1 MDILDFFSKHPVW
14 AWGTICALLLV
25 FELITGTMY
34 LLWFAIAAAFT
45 AVLTLIAPQTPV
57 YISVLTFAI
66 SAILVTVLGRKFF
79 QNLKEEGA
87 PLINEPNSRLIG
99 QIGVAATDFEA
110 GIGTIIV
117 GDTRW
122 RANCAT
128 NPNEGKKLRIT
139 KVDGATVYVET
150 A

>member
-1 MDILDFFSKHPVW
+1 MDIFEFFSNHPFW

-25 FELITGTMY
+25 FELLSGTMY

-66 SAILVTVLGRKFF
+66 CAMLVTIFGRKLFPI
-79 QNLKEEGA
+79 NPSRHAKN
-87 PLINEPNSRLIG
+87 INEPDSRLIG
-99 QIGVAATDFEA
+99 QIGIAATNFEA
-110 GIGTIIV
+110 GVGAIML

-122 RANCAT
+122 RAICET
-128 NPNEGKKLRIT
+128 NPHEGKKLRIT
-139 KVDGATVYVET
+139 DVDGATVSVEP